1 MIMKRVLL
9 IICIVLLAGKVS
21 AQDFASRF
29 LEKHLPDTNLTCVTI
44 SPKMMEKVMNLEVDG
59 EQDMMEMI
67 SKLKSMRMVT
77 TEVNG
82 QKYYNEAL
90 KVLEKNSGRFEPYLS
105 FEDKSENYQ
114 IMIRKKKNAIIELV
128 MLMREADNFTVINF
142 TGNMSQDFIARL
154 AKSMEPKNS

>member
-9 IICIVLLAGKVS
+9 ILCITLLAATVS

-29 LEKHLPDTNLTCVTI
+29 LENHKPDTNLTCVTI
-44 SPKMMEKVMNLEVDG
+44 SPKMMEKVMDLEVND
-59 EQDMMEMI
+59 EEDMMEMI

-82 QKYYNEAL
+82 QKYYKEAL
-90 KVLEKNSGRFEPYLS
+90 KVFEKNSKRFEPYLS
-105 FEDKSENYQ
+105 FEDKSENFQ
-114 IMIRKKKNAIIELV
+114 IMIRKRKNAIIELV
-128 MLMREADNFTVINF
+128 MLMREADSFTVINF